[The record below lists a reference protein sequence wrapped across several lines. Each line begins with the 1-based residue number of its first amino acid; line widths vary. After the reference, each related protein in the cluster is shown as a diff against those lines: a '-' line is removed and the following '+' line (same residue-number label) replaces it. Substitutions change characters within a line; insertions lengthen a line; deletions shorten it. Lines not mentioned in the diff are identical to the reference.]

1 MILALD
7 TATRWTALG
16 LHDGSAVVMEM
27 GWQCF
32 QRQTVELAPAVDDM
46 MRKVGVEP
54 TDLKA
59 VAVALGPGSYTG
71 LRVGLGF
78 AKGYALAYNLPLL
91 GVPTLDIIAAAFGQ
105 GTGQLAVVVEAGRGR
120 IACARYLWHDRWGWR
135 ASAGPTL
142 QTWEQF
148 LADLSGPVTF
158 AGEISAA
165 ARQLIRAASPT
176 FQVVGAAAGV
186 RRAGYLA
193 ELGWRRLR
201 SRQPADPVSLTPIY
215 LGNPAG
221 RNDGHEG

>member
-7 TATRWTALG
+7 TATRWTALA
-16 LHDGSAVVMEM
+16 LHDGNAVAAEM

-46 MRKVGVEP
+46 LRKANVDP
-54 TDLKA
+54 TDLKG
-59 VAVALGPGSYTG
+59 VAVAIGPGSYTG

-105 GTGQLAVVVEAGRGR
+105 GVGQLAVVVEAGRGR
-120 IACARYLWHDRWGWR
+120 IACGLYQWQDRWGWR
-135 ASAGPTL
+135 AASPPQL
-142 QTWEQF
+142 QTWEPF
-148 LADLSGPVTF
+148 LADLTGPVTF

-165 ARQLIRAASPT
+165 ARQLIRAAGPA
-176 FQVVGAAAGV
+176 FQVVGAAAST

-201 SRQPADPVSLTPIY
+201 SRQPADPATLTPIY
-215 LGNPAG
+215 LRDPAG
-221 RNDGHEG
+221 GHDG